1 MKILKGLYALL
12 AIVLVALTSYVYR
25 LTGYPAEI
33 KPIEQNKSIQFTD
46 WKTALSGAAT
56 VDYKL
61 LQVGR
66 IVMDRNLLMQGAP
79 DSYPQRHTALPVLSH
94 WIRHPVYGEYL
105 VDAGFS
111 KSFKNSSGGNY
122 NWLMRTIASLSGI
135 ENSLKKSLELQ
146 LNHKVGRI
154 NGVMITHFHPD
165 HSSGISDLLA
175 GTSVIADEKE
185 YDFVARL
192 SNTALFT
199 EDYDWHGIDFTK
211 GSKITPFTSV
221 VDVFGDGAVW
231 AVSTPGH
238 TKGHTSY
245 LLNTTQGIKFVVGD
259 ASHFGYAYDNNYAP
273 AALSEELRQQA
284 AETLASI
291 KTFATQHPD
300 IKLIFGHQLP

>member
-1 MKILKGLYALL
+1 MKILKGLFALL
-12 AIVLVALTSYVYR
+12 AIVLVTLTSYVYR

-33 KPIEQNKSIQFTD
+33 KPIEQNKPAQFTD
-46 WKTALSGAAT
+46 WKTALSGAAV

-79 DSYPQRHTALPVLSH
+79 DSYSQRHTALPVLSH
-94 WIRHPVYGEYL
+94 WIRHPIYGEFL

-111 KSFKNSSGGNY
+111 KSFKNNSGGNY

-135 ENSLKKSLELQ
+135 ENSLEKSLELQ
-146 LNHKVGRI
+146 LNHKIGRI

-165 HSSGISDLLA
+165 HSSGISDLPT

-192 SNTALFT
+192 SNTGLFT

-211 GSKITPFTSV
+211 GSEIAPFRSV

-273 AALSEELRQQA
+273 AALSGELRQQA

-291 KTFATQHPD
+291 KTFASQHPD

>member
-1 MKILKGLYALL
+1 MKILKGLFALL
-12 AIVLVALTSYVYR
+12 AIVLVTLTSYVYR

-33 KPIEQNKSIQFTD
+33 KPIEQNKPAQFTD
-46 WKTALSGAAT
+46 WKAALSGAAM

-79 DSYPQRHTALPVLSH
+79 DSYPQRYTALPVLSH

-111 KSFKNSSGGNY
+111 KSFKNNSGGNY

-135 ENSLKKSLELQ
+135 ENSLEKSLELQ

-154 NGVMITHFHPD
+154 NGVMVTHFHPD
-165 HSSGISDLLA
+165 HSSGISDLPT

-185 YDFVARL
+185 YDFIARL

-211 GSKITPFTSV
+211 GSKIAPFTSV

-273 AALSEELRQQA
+273 AALSGELRQQA

-291 KTFATQHPD
+291 KTFASQHPD